1 MSPRKQVLGLIAI
14 CLGFALAISGC
25 GGGGGEAGSDDE
37 IIIGAAAPMT
47 GKYGEMGNDL
57 LAAIRIAVDERNA
70 AGGID
75 GKQIRLVIE
84 DDKASPKDAVTVAH
98 KMVADSRIIGLVGHM
113 NSGTTLPASAVYHDG
128 GMAMVMPVPTN
139 PDITKQGFDN
149 LFRVPITDDK
159 QGPACVA
166 FMLEKLEKRNIA
178 VVHNKQAY
186 GEGIATE
193 ARKALEASGNDP
205 LTYMGVSADDQ
216 DYRAVI
222 TQLKQLGPDAVF
234 FGGGY
239 SEAAILIKQS
249 REQGFDVPFVMG
261 DGCFDSQLMEI
272 AGPAADGCYISN
284 IAPTTAPGE
293 KAEAFFT
300 KFLEEHGKIVAFAP
314 LGYVSTNILLDA
326 VDTAESKTREG
337 VLAALRDPAFS
348 FDSILGEIAFV
359 ENGDSR
365 GQTAFMHL
373 IEDGQFKTVDW

>member
-1 MSPRKQVLGLIAI
+1 MVLVLSVC
-14 CLGFALAISGC
+14 CLVLPILVGGC
-25 GGGGGEAGSDDE
+25 GNGGSEGDEGGE
-37 IIIGAAAPMT
+37 IVIGAVAPMT

-57 LAAIRIAVDERNA
+57 LAAIRIAVEERNA
-70 AGGID
+70 SGGID
-75 GKQIRLVIE
+75 GKQIRLVVE

-98 KMVADSRIIGLVGHM
+98 KMVADSHIIGLVGHM
-113 NSGTTLPASAVYHDG
+113 NSGTTLPASSVYHDG

-139 PDITKQGFDN
+139 PDITKQGFNN

-166 FMLEKLEKRNIA
+166 FMLDKLGKSGIA

-193 ARKALEASGNDP
+193 ARKALENAGHTP
-205 LTYMGVSADDQ
+205 LAYMGISADDQ

-222 TQLKQLGPDAVF
+222 TQLKRLGPDAVF

-249 REQGFDVPFVMG
+249 REQGLDVPFVMG

-272 AGPAADGCYISN
+272 AGAAADGCYISN

-293 KAEAFFT
+293 RAEAFFAN
-300 KFLEEHGKIVAFAP
+300 FLEMHGKIVAFAP

-326 VDTAESKTREG
+326 VDKAEAKTRAG
-337 VLAALRDPAFS
+337 VLAVLGDPEFS
-348 FDSILGEIAFV
+348 YDSILGEVAFDAV
-359 ENGDSR
+359 GDSK
-365 GQTAFMHL
+365 GQKAFMHI
-373 IEDGQFKTVDW
+373 IEDGRFKTVDW